1 MTLTRLLRV
10 CPFDGTD
17 LRSSE
22 LASANAAT
30 PARRCGV
37 WDYWHSLQIGA
48 PSSYE
53 FATAV
58 WTLSLNHW
66 FLQGKRPLAIED

>member
-1 MTLTRLLRV
+1 M
-10 CPFDGTD
+10 
-17 LRSSE
+17 
-22 LASANAAT
+22 
-30 PARRCGV
+30 
-37 WDYWHSLQIGA
+37 WDYWRSLQIGA

-53 FATAV
+53 LATAV